1 MRHVTGMGE
10 RRGACRVSV
19 GKLGGERLRED
30 NIKLNFKEIVVEG
43 TDWIDLAQ
51 ERDRWLAVVTT
62 VMHFQ
67 VLQNAGSFF
76 PS

>member
-1 MRHVTGMGE
+1 MRHVAGMGE
-10 RRGACRVSV
+10 RRGAYRVSV
-19 GKLGGERLRED
+19 GKLEGERLRED
-30 NIKLNFKEIVVEG
+30 NIKLNFKEMVAEG

-62 VMHFQ
+62 VMHLQ